1 MHLQKSERG
10 SATAELV
17 VALPLLVTLALV
29 GIRFL
34 GGAIESERLRYVAE
48 GIVQAVIRDESSS
61 AINRELAKT
70 LPDARYWI
78 SESDDGPEG
87 EFVVTLR
94 YRAASATA
102 RGFR

>member
-61 AINRELAKT
+61 AINRELTKL

-78 SESDDGPEG
+78 SEGGDGPEG

-94 YRAASATA
+94 YRAASASA
-102 RGFR
+102 RGYR

>member
-17 VALPLLVTLALV
+17 VALPLLV

-34 GGAIESERLRYVAE
+34 GGAIESERLRYVAA

-61 AINRELAKT
+61 AINRELAKA

-78 SESDDGPEG
+78 SEGGDGPEG

-94 YRAASATA
+94 HRAASASA
-102 RGFR
+102 RGYR